1 MGQSQPINRFP
12 VLIEDL
18 SALGILSSKE
28 TAIIDRLRTAQAK
41 AFEQSGQDSDGYLSW
56 LMAWSLDQD
65 PVAYGFDMMEQ
76 AERQRYVNSLSHD
89 ERSRFVASLDTA
101 HRLGICSPPGWNS
114 SNHKAPPLPTNLV
127 THGPL
132 F

>member
-28 TAIIDRLRTAQAK
+28 TAFIDRLRTAQAK
-41 AFEQSGQDSDGYLSW
+41 AFEQSGQNSEGYVCW
-56 LMAWSLDQD
+56 LMAWGLDQD

-76 AERQRYVNSLSHD
+76 ADRQRYVDSLSQN
-89 ERSRFVASLDTA
+89 ERSRFVASLNAA
-101 HRLGICSPPGWNS
+101 HRLGVCSPPGWS
-114 SNHKAPPLPTNLV
+114 VSK
-127 THGPL
+127 
-132 F
+132 